1 MAKESATAIL
11 LVGGRGTRLAPL
23 TDHTPKPML
32 PVGGVPFTL
41 HQLLKA
47 RDAGIRRI
55 VLATSYLAE
64 VFEPYFGDGSR
75 FGLEIV
81 YAVET
86 EALGTGGGI
95 RNAAS
100 LLDSAFSIGAHSHL
114 DGDSPVV
121 IFNGDVLSAH
131 DLSRQI
137 AFHQERDADVTL
149 YLTKVGDARAYG
161 VVPTDGDGWV
171 EAFLE
176 KMENPIS
183 DQINAGC
190 YIFKKS
196 VIDSIPTG
204 RVVSVER
211 ETFPALLASGSRF
224 QGFVDTGY
232 WRDIGTPQA
241 LIEASA
247 DLITGRFHSAATPA
261 PNSASGV
268 GYIAPSAEVSE
279 KAVVSHGSVVL
290 SGAEVGQDC
299 IIEASIVGEGAKI
312 EAGTVIRNAF
322 VAPGSRIA
330 SDRSKG
336 EILGF

>member
-1 MAKESATAIL
+1 MADSTATAIL

-23 TDHTPKPML
+23 TDLTPKPML

-41 HQLLKA
+41 HQLIKA
-47 RDAGIRRI
+47 KDAGIRRI

-75 FGLEIV
+75 FDLEIL
-81 YAVET
+81 YAVES

-95 RNAAS
+95 RNAAL
-100 LLDSAFSIGAHSHL
+100 LLDSVGM
-114 DGDSPVV
+114 DGDAPVV

-131 DLSRQI
+131 DLAGQI
-137 AFHQERDADVTL
+137 HFHQERDADVTL
-149 YLTKVGDARAYG
+149 YLTKVEDARAYG
-161 VVPTDGDGWV
+161 VVPTNSDGWV

-190 YIFKKS
+190 YVFKKS
-196 VIDSIPTG
+196 VIDSIPMG

-211 ETFPALLASGSRF
+211 ETFPGLLQSGSRF

-232 WRDIGTPQA
+232 WRDIGTPRA

-247 DLITGRFHSAATPA
+247 DLIMGRFHSSATPT
-261 PNSASGV
+261 PNSPTGV
-268 GYIAPSAEVSE
+268 GYIDPKAIVSE
-279 KAVVSHGSVVL
+279 SAIVSAGSVVM
-290 SGAEVGQDC
+290 GGTEIGPEAV
-299 IIEASIVGEGAKI
+299 IEASIIGEGAVI
-312 EAGTVIRNAF
+312 EKGAVIRSAF
-322 VAPGSRIA
+322 VAPGSRIVRNH
-330 SDRSKG
+330 SEG

>member
-1 MAKESATAIL
+1 MASESATAIL

-23 TDHTPKPML
+23 TDRTPKPML

-47 RDAGIRRI
+47 RDAGIRKI

-75 FGLEIV
+75 FDLEIA
-81 YAVET
+81 YAVES

-95 RNAAS
+95 RNAAAM
-100 LLDSAFSIGAHSHL
+100 LDHSFTSGSSGGL
-114 DGDSPVV
+114 DGDAPVV

-137 AFHQERDADVTL
+137 EFHQERSADVTL
-149 YLTKVGDARAYG
+149 YLTKVSDARAYG
-161 VVPTDGDGWV
+161 VVPTDSDGWV

-204 RVVSVER
+204 RAVSVER
-211 ETFPALLASGSRF
+211 ETFPALLESGSRF

-232 WRDIGTPQA
+232 WRDVGTPTA

-247 DLITGRFHSAATPA
+247 DLITGRFHSSATPQS
-261 PNSASGV
+261 NSKTGL
-268 GYIAPSAEVSE
+268 GYVAPSASVSE
-279 KAVVSHGSVVL
+279 NAIVSEGSVVL
-290 SGAEVGQDC
+290 AGVEIGQNC
-299 IIEASIVGEGAKI
+299 VIEASIIGQGAKI
-312 EAGTVIRNAF
+312 EEGSVIRRAF
-322 VAPGSRIA
+322 VAPGSHI
-330 SDRSKG
+330 SKDQSRG

>member
-1 MAKESATAIL
+1 MSSDCTSAIL

-23 TDHTPKPML
+23 TDSTPKPML

-41 HQLLKA
+41 HQILKA

-75 FGLEIV
+75 FDIEIA
-81 YAVET
+81 YAVES

-95 RNAAS
+95 RNAAA
-100 LLDSAFSIGAHSHL
+100 LLDSSNSGM
-114 DGDSPVV
+114 DDDSPIV

-137 AFHQERDADVTL
+137 EFHQERNSDVTL
-149 YLTKVGDARAYG
+149 YLTKVSDARAYG

-196 VIDSIPTG
+196 VIDLIPTG

-211 ETFPALLASGSRF
+211 ETFPSLLASGSRF

-232 WRDIGTPQA
+232 WRDIGTPTA

-247 DLITGRFHSAATPA
+247 DLITGRFHSSATPR
-261 PNSASGV
+261 PNSTSGV
-268 GYIAPSAEVSE
+268 GYISPTAKVSE
-279 KAVVSHGSVVL
+279 NAVVTEGSVVL
-290 SGAEVGQDC
+290 NDAEIGQNC
-299 IIEASIVGEGAKI
+299 IIERSIIGEGAKI
-312 EAGTVIRNAF
+312 EAGSVIRSAF
-322 VAPGSRIA
+322 VAPGSQIA
-330 SDRSKG
+330 RDRSEG

>member
-100 LLDSAFSIGAHSHL
+100 LLDSAFSTGAHSHL

-137 AFHQERDADVTL
+137 AFHQERAT
-149 YLTKVGDARAYG
+149 
-161 VVPTDGDGWV
+161 
-171 EAFLE
+171 F
-176 KMENPIS
+176 
-183 DQINAGC
+183 
-190 YIFKKS
+190 
-196 VIDSIPTG
+196 
-204 RVVSVER
+204 RVACMV
-211 ETFPALLASGSRF
+211 
-224 QGFVDTGY
+224 
-232 WRDIGTPQA
+232 
-241 LIEASA
+241 
-247 DLITGRFHSAATPA
+247 
-261 PNSASGV
+261 
-268 GYIAPSAEVSE
+268 
-279 KAVVSHGSVVL
+279 
-290 SGAEVGQDC
+290 
-299 IIEASIVGEGAKI
+299 
-312 EAGTVIRNAF
+312 
-322 VAPGSRIA
+322 
-330 SDRSKG
+330 
-336 EILGF
+336 

>member
-1 MAKESATAIL
+1 MADQEVTAIL

-23 TDHTPKPML
+23 TDLTPKPML

-64 VFEPYFGDGSR
+64 VFEPFFGDGSR
-75 FGLEIV
+75 FGLEII

-86 EALGTGGGI
+86 QPLGTGGGI

-100 LLDSAFSIGAHSHL
+100 MLDSFEI
-114 DGDSPVV
+114 DDDSPIVV
-121 IFNGDVLSAH
+121 FNGDVLSAH
-131 DLSRQI
+131 DLAGQI
-137 AFHQERDADVTL
+137 RFHQERDADVTL
-149 YLTKVGDARAYG
+149 YLTKVSDARAYG
-161 VVPTDGDGWV
+161 VVPTNEDGWV

-176 KMENPIS
+176 KMEEPIS

-196 VIDSIPTG
+196 VIDSIPRG

-211 ETFPALLASGSRF
+211 ETFPGLLADGSRF

-232 WRDIGTPQA
+232 WRDIGTPTA

-247 DLITGRFHSAATPA
+247 DLITGRFHSSATPS
-261 PNSASGV
+261 PNSSSGV
-268 GYIAPSAEVSE
+268 GYVDPSAAISE
-279 KAVVSHGSVVL
+279 NAIIGEGSVVMA
-290 SGAEVGQDC
+290 GALVGKGC
-299 IIEASIVGEGAKI
+299 RIEASIIGEGAVI
-312 EAGTVIRNAF
+312 EEGAVIRSAF
-322 VAPGSRIA
+322 VAPKSRI
-330 SDRSKG
+330 SRDRAKG